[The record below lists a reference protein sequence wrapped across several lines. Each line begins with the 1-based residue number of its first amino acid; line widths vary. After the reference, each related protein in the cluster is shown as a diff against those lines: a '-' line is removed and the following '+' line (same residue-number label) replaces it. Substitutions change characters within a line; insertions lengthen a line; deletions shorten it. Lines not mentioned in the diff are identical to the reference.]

1 MTSALVVTNGAC
13 SPCASAS
20 RLSTNTMARP
30 PRIPMMVPSTACSA
44 SIASTCPHDPSPADR
59 YSTRRTVSRTAN
71 GSLLPDS
78 TSSVA
83 PTRGRRRKPRAWT
96 RKNTRRGR
104 GRAHAPPPKQRL
116 APAHVE
122 QVPGDGGGH
131 PRRDHD
137 ADGRQ
142 RGRGRQHAAEG
153 RKPRTQAAVEQDQ
166 RQRDR
171 ADQI

>member
-13 SPCASAS
+13 RPCASAS

-30 PRIPMMVPSTACSA
+30 PRMPMMVPSTACSA
-44 SIASTCPHDPSPADR
+44 STASTCPHDPSPADR

-96 RKNTRRGR
+96 RKNT
-104 GRAHAPPPKQRL
+104 AAASVEATTAPTSNDSLQLMSSRYL
-116 APAHVE
+116 ATGAVNPAVIMTPT
-122 QVPGDGGGH
+122 V
-131 PRRDHD
+131 
-137 ADGRQ
+137 ASV
-142 RGRGRQHAAEG
+142 AAG
-153 RKPRTQAAVEQDQ
+153 ASTLRKVASRVRKPPSNRISASAIEPT
-166 RQRDR
+166 R
-171 ADQI
+171 